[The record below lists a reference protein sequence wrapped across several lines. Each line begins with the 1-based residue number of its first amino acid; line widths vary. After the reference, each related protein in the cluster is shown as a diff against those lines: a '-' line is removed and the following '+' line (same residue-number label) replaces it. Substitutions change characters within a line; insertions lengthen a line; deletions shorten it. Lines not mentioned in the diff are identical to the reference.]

1 MKQDKKQIIDDAS
14 LGAFAGLRR
23 AATIIP
29 LRHVDD
35 ALEVLLVKRHEDIK
49 FAGGA
54 YVFPGGRHDY
64 DDFEL
69 LPPNPNLN
77 DIAKMAAIR
86 ETFEETG
93 YLLAR
98 DENGN
103 IIGDSFNK
111 HPERNQ
117 IIENPKIFNAFMK
130 SNGFIPALDMLTP
143 VAIWV
148 PPEYAQKRYLTWF
161 YTAEF
166 AQSAEIIPDQK
177 EIIGFSW
184 QSPAKALSKI
194 ENGEINALFPTMANL
209 SLLSNFSNFDEIKK
223 YLDCKNMPL
232 IQTKTID
239 KGINLWVETDV
250 KDFYPYST
258 KQFH

>member
-1 MKQDKKQIIDDAS
+1 MQHPKKQIIDDTS
-14 LGAFAGLRR
+14 LGIFAKLNR
-23 AATIIP
+23 ASTIIP
-29 LRHVDD
+29 IRRNNE
-35 ALEVLLVKRHEDIK
+35 ALEVLLVKRHEKIK

-54 YVFPGGRHDY
+54 YVFPGGKHDLN
-64 DDFEL
+64 DCEL
-69 LPPNPNLN
+69 LPQNPNLD

-98 DENGN
+98 DKNQTL
-103 IIGDSFNK
+103 IGDNFNQ
-111 HPERNQ
+111 HPERKK
-117 IIENPKIFNAFMK
+117 IIETPIYFNNFMK
-130 SNGFIPALDMLTP
+130 YNDFKPALDLLTP
-143 VAIWV
+143 IAIWV

-161 YTAEF
+161 YLAEI
-166 AQSAEIIPDQK
+166 AQNAEIIPDKK
-177 EIIGFSW
+177 EITDFLW
-184 QSPAKALSKI
+184 QKPATALQNI
-194 ENGEINALFPTMANL
+194 ETGVINALFPTMANL
-209 SLLSNFSNFDEIKK
+209 SLLSNFSSFEEIKK
-223 YLDCKNMPL
+223 FLDCKNMPL

>member
-1 MKQDKKQIIDDAS
+1 MQHPKKQIIDDAS
-14 LGAFAGLRR
+14 LGTFAGLNR
-23 AATIIP
+23 ASTIIP
-29 LRHVDD
+29 IRHGNEGP
-35 ALEVLLVKRHEDIK
+35 EVLLVKRHENIK

-54 YVFPGGRHDY
+54 YVFPGGKHDINDY
-64 DDFEL
+64 EL
-69 LPPNPNLN
+69 LPQNPNLD

-98 DENGN
+98 DKNQKP
-103 IIGDSFNK
+103 IGDKFNK
-111 HPERNQ
+111 HPERNK
-117 IIENPKIFNAFMK
+117 IIETPTYFNEFMK
-130 SNGFIPALDMLTP
+130 SYDFKPALDLLIP

-161 YTAEF
+161 YIAEF
-166 AQSAEIIPDQK
+166 PQTAEIIPDEK
-177 EIIGFSW
+177 EITDFLW
-184 QSPAKALSKI
+184 QKPAKALQNI
-194 ENGEINALFPTMANL
+194 ETGMINALFPTMANL
-209 SLLSNFSNFDEIKK
+209 SLLSNFSSFEEIKK
-223 YLDCKNMPL
+223 FLDCKNMPL

-239 KGINLWVETDV
+239 KGINLWVETDI